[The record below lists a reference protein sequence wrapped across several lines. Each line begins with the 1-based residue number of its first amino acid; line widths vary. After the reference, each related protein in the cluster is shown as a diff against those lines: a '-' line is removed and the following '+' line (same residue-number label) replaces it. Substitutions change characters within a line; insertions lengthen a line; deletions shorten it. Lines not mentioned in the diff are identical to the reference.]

1 MKKALAM
8 IALAAV
14 CFSSTSYAFTPVKA
28 ASDTTKKVK
37 VKKKG
42 DKMKMK
48 KKSSR
53 YYKESVV
60 SAFFLKQ
67 NRPPGYQGAC
77 FVLEFYTFAN
87 SGQL

>member
-14 CFSSTSYAFTPVKA
+14 CVVSSASAFTPVKA
-28 ASDTTKKVK
+28 TQDTTKVK

-48 KKSSR
+48 KKT
-53 YYKESVV
+53 KDTT
-60 SAFFLKQ
+60 KM
-67 NRPPGYQGAC
+67 
-77 FVLEFYTFAN
+77 
-87 SGQL
+87 